1 MKVASRGPIVRWALR
16 RPTTGVVV
24 SRDDWRGG
32 RSLEEEEKAAGLFV
46 RLREACASS
55 LGTCSRECKPL
66 VAVVKA
72 QPSDFQVNEV
82 DALGRCAV
90 LEKCA
95 KGRWKKVSRQK
106 TILVED
112 DSRTPFSDPSKTFS
126 PRVQSYGEYVRL
138 AGRLPRDT
146 PVLHFVVYR
155 DFHSLGAVENR
166 LRYVLGLQRDCI
178 VLQEPP
184 GGSFGCVTQHGLCI
198 GVTKELL
205 LHASR
210 HYNTH
215 PLVFDPRE
223 YRDADSLAAPVQRPR
238 GNHYRILLRCV
249 EGDKEQV
256 SHLLKTTSD
265 QGFINYFGIEH
276 FGVGTNRLFDMAS
289 LAARGEY
296 RQAIGSLLHCVAECN
311 VVHHEHYLRY
321 LNAHPSTLAGVAQS
335 WAGAAKHMRAHKWVV
350 DLLQGLAAYHAEPKT
365 EDVTRL
371 GELWKKLPMHDQ
383 IKRSA
388 AEFVWNAM
396 ASQRV
401 ISHGLRV
408 REGDVVRLHRP
419 VDGSMLPGS
428 VHNLYHVV
436 SRAEEEQGAFHITD
450 VVLPVPY
457 GIAACEQSLFP
468 QLTPLDRDLYREFAE
483 KHHLEFLFSDSLSPP
498 LYGSL
503 EFYRPLVV
511 KPDHLQ
517 LAVLHD
523 PNSFTSLKSD
533 LFMMQERRPVQAGEM
548 DYTAR
553 VREPCVYNVSERFVE
568 KMEPVLKAHSG
579 PYTVVLSFFLPD
591 GASPLVML
599 RESFSLHY
607 ASFQDMYCVS

>member
-46 RLREACASS
+46 RLREA
-55 LGTCSRECKPL
+55 
-66 VAVVKA
+66 
-72 QPSDFQVNEV
+72 F
-82 DALGRCAV
+82 
-90 LEKCA
+90 
-95 KGRWKKVSRQK
+95 
-106 TILVED
+106 
-112 DSRTPFSDPSKTFS
+112 
-126 PRVQSYGEYVRL
+126 
-138 AGRLPRDT
+138 
-146 PVLHFVVYR
+146 
-155 DFHSLGAVENR
+155 
-166 LRYVLGLQRDCI
+166 
-178 VLQEPP
+178 
-184 GGSFGCVTQHGLCI
+184 
-198 GVTKELL
+198 
-205 LHASR
+205 
-210 HYNTH
+210 
-215 PLVFDPRE
+215 
-223 YRDADSLAAPVQRPR
+223 
-238 GNHYRILLRCV
+238 
-249 EGDKEQV
+249 
-256 SHLLKTTSD
+256 
-265 QGFINYFGIEH
+265 
-276 FGVGTNRLFDMAS
+276 
-289 LAARGEY
+289 
-296 RQAIGSLLHCVAECN
+296 
-311 VVHHEHYLRY
+311 
-321 LNAHPSTLAGVAQS
+321 
-335 WAGAAKHMRAHKWVV
+335 
-350 DLLQGLAAYHAEPKT
+350 
-365 EDVTRL
+365 
-371 GELWKKLPMHDQ
+371 
-383 IKRSA
+383 
-388 AEFVWNAM
+388 
-396 ASQRV
+396 
-401 ISHGLRV
+401 
-408 REGDVVRLHRP
+408 
-419 VDGSMLPGS
+419 
-428 VHNLYHVV
+428 HNLYHVV